1 MRAFHHTT
9 DAATGR
15 RALLLVCASL
25 VVCACATQAGAQVV
39 RPFATRFTA
48 NDTGDVV
55 MVGNTLISCQSNDNQ
70 CPGARAATGT
80 TLNNNDF
87 RMRFVD
93 VDADATTFNS
103 SSATLT
109 LPAGS
114 TVLWAGLYWGADT
127 TAGGGGGNPSA
138 APNPAQ
144 NNQVRL
150 ATPASA
156 YQTVTASQLD
166 TSTYFGSDYHAF
178 ADVTARVQSAGS
190 GSYTVANVQ
199 SGTGEDRQAGWALV
213 VVYRNASLPSRNLT
227 VFDGYAT
234 VNTTNPVVAINVSG
248 FVTPTS
254 GTVNTHVGVVAYEGD
269 RGSTGDQIQLN
280 STTLFDALNPATNFF
295 NSTITRFGSHL
306 TAKNPNY
313 VNQLGFDID
322 DVTAN
327 GVLPNGATSAT
338 ITLRTAASGVAEFY
352 YPGVVTFVTDLYAP
366 VIKGNITKA
375 VSDLNGG
382 IVAPGDTLE
391 YTVTVSNTG
400 TDTAILSQMYDP
412 LPAGTSFS
420 PGSLEVTAG
429 ANAGAKSDAAGDD
442 QAEYDAAQNRV
453 VFRLGAG
460 ADATNGGSLTTNQT
474 TTARFRVVVNPDL
487 ANGVIV
493 SNQAAVNYRG
503 ATLGIDYTD
512 LSDSDPATP
521 GEQPVSVSVAVPPR
535 VELVKSVTP
544 TGNVLPGT
552 ELTYTVTFR
561 NLPGSATATALTIS
575 DKIPD
580 STDFKLG
587 SVTYDAGT
595 TGLPAP
601 VVEYSAQPRDPTG
614 DDPPNPWVNYTPAGA
629 PGSFDPAVTYVR
641 FRFASGSLAANAS
654 GSVSFTVKVR

>member
-1 MRAFHHTT
+1 F
-9 DAATGR
+9 
-15 RALLLVCASL
+15 S
-25 VVCACATQAGAQVV
+25 
-39 RPFATRFTA
+39 
-48 NDTGDVV
+48 
-55 MVGNTLISCQSNDNQ
+55 
-70 CPGARAATGT
+70 
-80 TLNNNDF
+80 
-87 RMRFVD
+87 
-93 VDADATTFNS
+93 
-103 SSATLT
+103 
-109 LPAGS
+109 
-114 TVLWAGLYWGADT
+114 
-127 TAGGGGGNPSA
+127 
-138 APNPAQ
+138 
-144 NNQVRL
+144 
-150 ATPASA
+150 TPASG

-178 ADVTARVQSAGS
+178 ADVTTRVRSGGS
-190 GSYTVANVQ
+190 GTYTVANVQ

-213 VVYRNASLPSRNLT
+213 VVYRNAALPSRNLT

-234 VNTTNPVVAINVSG
+234 VNTTNPLVTINVSG

-280 STTLFDALNPATNFF
+280 STTLTDALNPSTNFF

-366 VIKGNITKA
+366 AVKGNITKSVA
-375 VSDLNGG
+375 DLNGG
-382 IVAPGDTLE
+382 IVAPGDILE

-412 LPAGTSFS
+412 LPAGTTFS
-420 PGSLEVTAG
+420 PGSLEVTTG

-442 QAEYDAAQNRV
+442 QAEYDAGQNRV
-453 VFRLGAG
+453 VFRLGTG
-460 ADATNGGSLTTNQT
+460 ADASNGGSLATNQS
-474 TTARFRVVVNPDL
+474 TTARFRVVVNSDL
-487 ANGVIV
+487 TNGATV
-493 SNQAAVNYRG
+493 SNQATVNYRG
-503 ATLGIDYTD
+503 ATLGINYTD
-512 LSDSDPATP
+512 LSDSDPVAP

-535 VELVKSVTP
+535 VELVKSVSP

-561 NLPGSATATALTIS
+561 NLPGSATASALVIS

-580 STDFKLG
+580 NTDFKLG
-587 SVTYDAGT
+587 SAAYSAGD

-601 VVEYSAQPRDPTG
+601 LVEYSTQPRDTNG
-614 DDPPNPWVNYTPAGA
+614 DDPPNPWLSYTPTGA
-629 PGSFDPAVTYVR
+629 PGTLDPAVTYVR
-641 FRFASGSLAANAS
+641 FRFVTGTLPANTS